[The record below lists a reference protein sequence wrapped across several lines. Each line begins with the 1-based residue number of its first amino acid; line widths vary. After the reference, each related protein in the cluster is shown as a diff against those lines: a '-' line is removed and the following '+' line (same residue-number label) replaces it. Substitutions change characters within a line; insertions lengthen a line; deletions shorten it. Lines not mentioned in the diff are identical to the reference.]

1 MSRVTLRPAEA
12 RDLEAIVAVFVRCFR
27 ESYAARLPAQ
37 VTGAFGEERARTLWS
52 DVLSSPSREVV
63 VAEIDGRVCGVVGFE
78 TTGTEG
84 WVHSLYVSPDVQGT
98 GVGTALLRRA
108 TAQLGSSGATIAHL
122 WVFAANQPSIGFYAS
137 EGWTHDGEERVEQAF
152 GEKEIRLSRSIES
165 TAPILAV
172 RGLTVVFGTTRGEQA
187 AVRDVSLTV
196 PPGATVALVG
206 ESGSGKSTTA
216 AAINRLLP
224 ANGRVTAGRVELDGR
239 DLLTLSER
247 EMRRIRGTGIG
258 LVPQDPMSNLDP
270 LMRIGD
276 QVAEALEVHDV
287 ATGRAAHARALE
299 LLDLVGIPDPAA
311 RAAQYP
317 HEFSGGMRQRALIA
331 VGLACRPRL
340 LVADEPT
347 SALDVT
353 VQRRILDTVDAITDE
368 LGTSVLLITHDLGL
382 AAERADTVAV
392 MYRGEIVETGPAA
405 RILAEPEH
413 AYTRRL
419 LGAAPSLNTVQDVRR
434 PVRDEGSGTLVRFE
448 GVTKRF
454 ALRGRD
460 RREIVAVDDVSFDVP
475 RGQTVAIVGESG
487 SGKST
492 TANLLLGL
500 EQPTSGRILVD
511 GNDLA
516 TMSRRETFELRRRI
530 QPVFQ
535 NPYASLDPRYTVE
548 RSVAEPLAVHGVGT
562 SESRRERVRTLL
574 EQVALDADLATRLPH
589 ELSGGQ
595 RQRVAIARALALEPD
610 LVVLDEAVSALDVIV
625 QAQILDLLAELQERL
640 GLTYLFISHDLAVV
654 RMVADQV
661 HVMRNGRLVES
672 GQPDRIFTEPEDD
685 YTRELLAAIPGAA
698 R

>member
-1 MSRVTLRPAEA
+1 VTA
-12 RDLEAIVAVFVRCFR
+12 
-27 ESYAARLPAQ
+27 
-37 VTGAFGEERARTLWS
+37 
-52 DVLSSPSREVV
+52 
-63 VAEIDGRVCGVVGFE
+63 DG
-78 TTGTEG
+78 
-84 WVHSLYVSPDVQGT
+84 
-98 GVGTALLRRA
+98 
-108 TAQLGSSGATIAHL
+108 
-122 WVFAANQPSIGFYAS
+122 
-137 EGWTHDGEERVEQAF
+137 
-152 GEKEIRLSRSIES
+152 
-165 TAPILAV
+165 PILAIEN
-172 RGLTVVFGTTRGEQA
+172 LTVVFGTTGGDQA
-187 AVRDVSLTV
+187 AVRDLSLTV
-196 PPGATVALVG
+196 PTGSTVALVG

-216 AAINRLLP
+216 AAVNRLLP
-224 ANGRVTAGRVELDGR
+224 ANGRVTAGRVLLDGR
-239 DLLTLSER
+239 DLLTISER
-247 EMRRIRGTGIG
+247 EMRRVRGAGIG

-287 ATGRAAHARALE
+287 AKGKAAWARALE
-299 LLDLVGIPDPAA
+299 LLDLVGIPDPQA

-353 VQRRILDTVDAITDE
+353 VQRRILDTVDAITEE

-405 RILAEPEH
+405 HILAEPEH
-413 AYTRRL
+413 AYTKRL
-419 LGAAPSLNTVQDVRR
+419 LAAAPSLNTVREVRR
-434 PVRDEGSGTLVRFE
+434 TPQVSVAPESLVRFE
-448 GVTKRF
+448 GVSKRF
-454 ALRGRD
+454 ALRRRGRGAGD
-460 RREIVAVDDVSFDVP
+460 DILAVDDVSFGIP
-475 RGQTVAIVGESG
+475 RGQTAAIVGESG

-500 EQPTSGRILVD
+500 EIPTSGRILV
-511 GNDLA
+511 GGQDLA
-516 TMSRRETFELRRRI
+516 TMSRRETFALRRRI

-548 RSVAEPLAVHGVGT
+548 RSVAEPLKVHGVGT
-562 SESRRERVRTLL
+562 PGERRERVRMLL
-574 EQVALDADLATRLPH
+574 DQVALDADLATRLPH

-610 LVVLDEAVSALDVIV
+610 IVVLDEAVSALDVIV
-625 QAQILDLLAELQERL
+625 QAQILDLLAELQSRL

-654 RMVADQV
+654 RLVSDQV
-661 HVMRNGRLVES
+661 HVMRAGRIVES
-672 GQPDRIFTEPEDD
+672 GPPEQIFDAPQDA
-685 YTRELLAAIPGAA
+685 YTGELLAAIPGAS

>member
-1 MSRVTLRPAEA
+1 MTA
-12 RDLEAIVAVFVRCFR
+12 
-27 ESYAARLPAQ
+27 
-37 VTGAFGEERARTLWS
+37 
-52 DVLSSPSREVV
+52 
-63 VAEIDGRVCGVVGFE
+63 DG
-78 TTGTEG
+78 
-84 WVHSLYVSPDVQGT
+84 
-98 GVGTALLRRA
+98 
-108 TAQLGSSGATIAHL
+108 
-122 WVFAANQPSIGFYAS
+122 
-137 EGWTHDGEERVEQAF
+137 
-152 GEKEIRLSRSIES
+152 
-165 TAPILAV
+165 PILAIEN
-172 RGLTVVFGTTRGEQA
+172 LTVVFGTTGGEQA
-187 AVRDVSLTV
+187 AVRDLSLTV
-196 PPGATVALVG
+196 PTGSTVALVG

-216 AAINRLLP
+216 AAVNRLLP
-224 ANGRVTAGRVELDGR
+224 ANGRVTAGRVLLDGR
-239 DLLTLSER
+239 DLLTISER
-247 EMRRIRGTGIG
+247 EMRRVRGAGIG

-287 ATGRAAHARALE
+287 AKGKAAWARALE
-299 LLDLVGIPDPAA
+299 LLDLVGIPDPQA

-353 VQRRILDTVDAITDE
+353 VQRRILDTVDAITEE

-405 RILAEPEH
+405 HILAEPEH
-413 AYTRRL
+413 AYTKRL
-419 LGAAPSLNTVQDVRR
+419 LAAAPSLNTVREVRR
-434 PVRDEGSGTLVRFE
+434 TPQVSVAPESLVRFE
-448 GVTKRF
+448 GVSKRF
-454 ALRGRD
+454 ALRRRGRGAGD
-460 RREIVAVDDVSFDVP
+460 DILAVDDVSFGIP
-475 RGQTVAIVGESG
+475 RGQTAAIVGESG

-500 EQPTSGRILVD
+500 EIPTSGRILV
-511 GNDLA
+511 GGQDLA
-516 TMSRRETFELRRRI
+516 TMSRRETFALRRRI

-548 RSVAEPLAVHGVGT
+548 RSVAEPLKVHGVGT
-562 SESRRERVRTLL
+562 PGDRRERVRMLL
-574 EQVALDADLATRLPH
+574 DQVALDADLATRLPH

-610 LVVLDEAVSALDVIV
+610 IVVLDEAVSALDVIV
-625 QAQILDLLAELQERL
+625 QAQILDLLAELQSRL

-654 RMVADQV
+654 RLVSDQV
-661 HVMRNGRLVES
+661 HVMRAGRIVES
-672 GQPDRIFTEPEDD
+672 GPPEQIFDAPQDA
-685 YTRELLAAIPGAA
+685 YTGELLAAIPGAS